1 VPSVGE
7 PAAGSPTV
15 DQRSAAEP
23 LLEVRD
29 LVKYFPLP
37 YGLVDAVL
45 RRRPESVRAV
55 DGVSFTL
62 ARGKTLGL
70 VGESGCGK
78 STLGRCIL
86 RLYDADHGEVR
97 LDGVDLMKLDEQQL
111 IPYRKRM
118 QVVFQDPYSSLNPRQ
133 SVGNTLLEVLDV
145 HRLGRQADRR
155 RRVAHLLTQV
165 GLRPSD
171 AHKHPGEFSGGQRQR
186 IGIARALAVEPDLL
200 IADEPLS
207 ALDVSIQAQILQL
220 LLDLRASLGL
230 TMIFIS
236 HDLRVVRYLSD
247 EVAVMYLGKI
257 VEQAPTAELF
267 ARPQHPYTLALLSAV
282 PEVGSARRETIEI
295 EGEPPSAVHVPAG
308 CRFHPR
314 CPWRVERCVHE
325 SPELKELLPGHA
337 VACHVAEAKLSLL
350 PAADR
355 SG

>member
-1 VPSVGE
+1 M
-7 PAAGSPTV
+7 
-15 DQRSAAEP
+15 AEP

-29 LVKYFPLP
+29 LVKHFPLP
-37 YGLVDAVL
+37 HGLLDAAL
-45 RRRPESVRAV
+45 RRPQERVRAV
-55 DGVSFTL
+55 DGVSFEL
-62 ARGKTLGL
+62 QRGKTLGL

-86 RLYDADHGEVR
+86 RLYDADQGEVR
-97 LDGVDLMKLDEQQL
+97 FGGVDLTQLNEEEL

-145 HRLGRQADRR
+145 HGIGAMADRR
-155 RRVAHLLTQV
+155 RRVTHLLTQV
-165 GLRPSD
+165 GLRPAD
-171 AHKHPGEFSGGQRQR
+171 AHKYPGEFSGGQRQR

-257 VEQAPTAELF
+257 VERASTAELF

-295 EGEPPSAVHVPAG
+295 EGEPPSAVHMPEG

-314 CPWRVERCVHE
+314 CPWKVERCLHE
-325 SPELKELLPGHA
+325 SPDLKELLPGHT
-337 VACHVAEAKLSLL
+337 VACHVAEARLATGV
-350 PAADR
+350 PGD
-355 SG
+355 